1 MGDDFARGFNQY
13 RLQPVIQ
20 TLTKTRPHSTDTR
33 RNNMPTHRY
42 EWTPARH
49 AVYQHF
55 VDLRGGP
62 HGEGVS
68 PDNLMKDMGSRI
80 VGENNFTYDVLQS
93 YLQRDR
99 NCELK
104 KRRARYDAQRNAEMA
119 SAAPLVAPPGP
130 TSAQPPVAP
139 RDPARAQPLVAP
151 PVPAS
156 AQPQVAAAET
166 PRAGPSRAP
175 GNHEARVAPPDPET
189 SEDTEPPSVLM
200 KKRRVAPAPG
210 AEAANDGFAS
220 PAQATEQASLS
231 STRASADDAQE
242 SGVAEML
249 VTFQDT
255 LIQVQELKDLQELKD
270 ANKQLQRNNTQLQRN
285 NKRLQRNNEQLQTDN
300 KQLQHKVLGSNQSE
314 RHALDEVTKLKRI
327 LRKNGISLTNCP

>member
-1 MGDDFARGFNQY
+1 
-13 RLQPVIQ
+13 
-20 TLTKTRPHSTDTR
+20 
-33 RNNMPTHRY
+33 
-42 EWTPARH
+42 
-49 AVYQHF
+49 
-55 VDLRGGP
+55 
-62 HGEGVS
+62 
-68 PDNLMKDMGSRI
+68 MKDMGSRI

-119 SAAPLVAPPGP
+119 SAAPLVAPPIP

-139 RDPARAQPLVAP
+139 R
-151 PVPAS
+151 
-156 AQPQVAAAET
+156 
-166 PRAGPSRAP
+166 
-175 GNHEARVAPPDPET
+175 
-189 SEDTEPPSVLM
+189 

-242 SGVAEML
+242 SAVAAEML

-270 ANKQLQRNNTQLQRN
+270 ANKQLQRNNKQLQRN
-285 NKRLQRNNEQLQTDN
+285 NKQLQTNN

-327 LRKNGISLTNCP
+327 LRENGIFFN

>member
-1 MGDDFARGFNQY
+1 
-13 RLQPVIQ
+13 
-20 TLTKTRPHSTDTR
+20 
-33 RNNMPTHRY
+33 MPTHRY

-270 ANKQLQRNNTQLQRN
+270 ANKQLQTN
-285 NKRLQRNNEQLQTDN
+285 NKQLQTNN
-300 KQLQHKVLGSNQSE
+300 KQLQHKVLWSNQSE